1 MSVAVGRRLL
11 TALRGRSGPPE
22 ATERPVRPLFG
33 LGVSYYPFSKIVAP
47 SSIYAAISGIW
58 DCRFGL
64 AKLLDRRNRRL
75 MLATQQFGPELRAG
89 LWVMGA
95 LAIALL
101 LALLWVGVEEGEYF

>member
-1 MSVAVGRRLL
+1 
-11 TALRGRSGPPE
+11 
-22 ATERPVRPLFG
+22 
-33 LGVSYYPFSKIVAP
+33 
-47 SSIYAAISGIW
+47 
-58 DCRFGL
+58 
-64 AKLLDRRNRRL
+64 